1 MSKQF
6 HEVKLIASPEE
17 VFHFFKDINEL
28 RMIQLRNDALV
39 QRMMLEPPSINL
51 N

>member
-1 MSKQF
+1 MKNKV

-17 VFHFFKDINEL
+17 VFHFLKDINEL
-28 RMIQLRNDALV
+28 RQIEIQREELV
-39 QRMMLEPPSINL
+39 RRMSLDISTLNL

>member
-1 MSKQF
+1 MSKKF

-17 VFHFFKDINEL
+17 VFHFLKDINEL
-28 RMIQLRNDALV
+28 RQIEIRNEDMV
-39 QRMMLEPPSINL
+39 RRMSLDVSTLNL